1 MRKENAEAEQTSVTA
16 ITSLVHPAT
25 DRKGKYMASE
35 NVSCD
40 EPNPQLFRPI
50 IHLPSFPPSIGRV
63 FPQAVCPIRGKRARH
78 APEQHSM
85 AGDRT
90 RCSSWKDW
98 KGTMKH
104 LVHGFHWIDAM
115 RFGMGQL
122 HPLTLREME
131 SNRIRTPKITEE
143 GCTEIDKLFS
153 ELFTGASEKC
163 KNIPARF
170 GECLAEILRHSAP

>member
-1 MRKENAEAEQTSVTA
+1 
-16 ITSLVHPAT
+16 
-25 DRKGKYMASE
+25 
-35 NVSCD
+35 
-40 EPNPQLFRPI
+40 
-50 IHLPSFPPSIGRV
+50 
-63 FPQAVCPIRGKRARH
+63 
-78 APEQHSM
+78 
-85 AGDRT
+85 
-90 RCSSWKDW
+90 
-98 KGTMKH
+98 MKH

-170 GECLAEILRHSAP
+170 GECQAEILRHSAP